1 MHAFVRAIALGA
13 AVSMTTGGVAFAAQ
27 VKVNAGALNLT
38 YTKVALSNGQTLY
51 CRKAGG
57 EQELQVFTLDR
68 AGKYVA
74 AAPGSYK
81 QKNGHVFVVGNRGVV
96 RPGSTVMLNPQP
108 LPP

>member
-13 AVSMTTGGVAFAAQ
+13 TISLTSGGVAFAAQ
-27 VKVNAGALNLT
+27 LDVKPGAASLH
-38 YTKVALSNGQTLY
+38 YTKVDLANGLTLY

-57 EQELQVFTLDR
+57 EQELHVFTLDR
-68 AGKYVA
+68 TGKYLP
-74 AAPGSYK
+74 APPGTYK
-81 QKNGHVFVVGNRGVV
+81 QKNGHVFVVGSRGVV